1 MVGEE
6 GEEEEKFKVNVVEF
20 RVKVMLRDEFFINMQ
35 KFVFGINRII
45 QQIEGEVRLEILEV
59 EFGDLKLEEILVDN
73 DLMIVIKDF
82 CFEWV
87 K

>member
-45 QQIEGEVRLEILEV
+45 QQIEGEVRLEIFEI

>member
-45 QQIEGEVRLEILEV
+45 QQIEGEVRLEILEI
-59 EFGDLKLEEILVDN
+59 EFGDWKLEEILVDN

>member
-45 QQIEGEVRLEILEV
+45 QQIEGEVRLEILEI

-82 CFEWV
+82 CIEWV

>member
-20 RVKVMLRDEFFINMQ
+20 RVKVILRDEFFINMQ

-45 QQIEGEVRLEILEV
+45 QQIEGEVRLEILEI

>member
-45 QQIEGEVRLEILEV
+45 QQIEGEVRLEILEI
-59 EFGDLKLEEILVDN
+59 EFGDMKLEEILVDN

>member
-45 QQIEGEVRLEILEV
+45 QQIEGEVRLEILEI

>member
-45 QQIEGEVRLEILEV
+45 QQIEGEVRLEILEI
-59 EFGDLKLEEILVDN
+59 EFGELKLEEILVDN